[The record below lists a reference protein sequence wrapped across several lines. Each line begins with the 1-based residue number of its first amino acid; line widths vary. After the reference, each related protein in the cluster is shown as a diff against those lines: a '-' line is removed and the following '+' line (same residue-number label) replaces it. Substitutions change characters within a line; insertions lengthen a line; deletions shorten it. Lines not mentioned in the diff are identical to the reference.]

1 MFIKTMQAPSVRQ
14 LCFYWLP
21 PLLFTGGILAL
32 SGDLGSS
39 ANTQALVEWLFPW
52 LPFLGRIG
60 EGHGYLRTAGHITA
74 YASLYYLWFRAL
86 RRRFAPKAGLAILV
100 ALGLCL
106 LISVADEGHQALL
119 PSRQGRI
126 TDVAL
131 DFGAAVL
138 TALALSFK
146 RIYFYKLSD

>member
-1 MFIKTMQAPSVRQ
+1 MQASSTPQ
-14 LCFYWLP
+14 FCLYWLP
-21 PLLFTGGILAL
+21 PLLLTGGILAL
-32 SGDLGSS
+32 SGELGAS
-39 ANTQALVEWLFPW
+39 ANTQALISWLFPW
-52 LPFLGRIG
+52 LPFLG
-60 EGHGYLRTAGHITA
+60 EMEKGHGYLRTAGHITA

-86 RRRFAPKAGLAILV
+86 ARRFAPKVGRAILL

-106 LISVADEGHQALL
+106 LISLADEGHQALL
-119 PSRQGRI
+119 PSRQGRF

-146 RIYFYKLSD
+146 RI